1 MISYTLFGDSLYDAF
16 DPRMRKKGRFANRPR
31 LLQRSRRDSQAEQK
45 LRRRQGWFWDQ
56 SARSIF
62 ARMG

>member
-31 LLQRSRRDSQAEQK
+31 LLQRSRRESQAEQK
-45 LRRRQGWFWDQ
+45 LRRRQGWFWD
-56 SARSIF
+56 
-62 ARMG
+62 